1 MAKVIDILN
10 FLDEEIPFS
19 NKCEWDNCG
28 LLIGDG
34 NAEVKKIGFTLD
46 LTKKTLQTAIRN
58 GVNLI
63 ITHHPVIFRPQKN
76 FLKGN
81 IVFEAAVNN
90 ISVISSHTCYDSAK
104 GGVSEILAERIGL
117 RDTQVVET
125 EEKPYCVRIGKIDA
139 VSPREFAEKV
149 AEKLDT
155 TVRFTEG
162 KNIIKTVAV
171 CSGSGGDFVFDA
183 LKANAD
189 AYVTGDI
196 SHHDF
201 LIGEETGLTI
211 IGAGH
216 FETENIA
223 MKPLM
228 ERINKKFSDIE
239 TMELLQENPVVYVS
253 PKEK

>member
-1 MAKVIDILN
+1 MAKVIDILK

-19 NKCEWDNCG
+19 NISEWDNCG
-28 LLIGDG
+28 LLIGDE
-34 NAEVKKIGFTLD
+34 NAEINKIGFTLD

-63 ITHHPVIFRPQKN
+63 ITHHPAIFHPQKN

-81 IVFEAAVNN
+81 VIFDAAVNH

-104 GGVSEILAERIGL
+104 DGVSEILAEKIGL
-117 RDTQVVET
+117 REVEVVET
-125 EEKPYCVRIGKIDA
+125 EEKPCCVRIGKIDA
-139 VSPREFAEKV
+139 VAPRAFACMV
-149 AEKLDT
+149 AEKLNT

-162 KNIIKTVAV
+162 QNTIQSVAV

-183 LKANAD
+183 LKAGAD

-201 LIGEETGLTI
+201 LIGEEAGMTI

-228 ERINKKFSDIE
+228 QRINNKFSDIE
-239 TMELLQENPVVYVS
+239 TMELSQENPVVYVS
-253 PKEK
+253 PKE

>member
-1 MAKVIDILN
+1 MAKVTDVLN
-10 FLDEEIPFS
+10 FLDGEIPFK
-19 NKCEWDNCG
+19 NKYEWDNCG
-28 LLIGDG
+28 LLIGDE
-34 NAEVKKIGFTLD
+34 NAEINKIGFTLD
-46 LTKKTLQTAIRN
+46 LTKRTLQTAIRN

-63 ITHHPVIFRPQKN
+63 ITHHPAIFHPQKN

-81 IVFEAAVNN
+81 VIFEAAVNN

-117 RDTQVVET
+117 KDIRIVET

-139 VSPREFAEKV
+139 VSPGEFAQIV
-149 AEKLDT
+149 AERLDT

-162 KNIIKTVAV
+162 KNLIKTVAV
-171 CSGSGGDFVFDA
+171 CSGSGGDFVSDA
-183 LKANAD
+183 LKAGAD

-196 SHHDF
+196 SHHHF

-228 ERINKKFSDIE
+228 QRINNKFGDIE
-239 TMELLQENPVVYVS
+239 TMELSQKNPVVYVS
-253 PKEK
+253 PKE

>member
-10 FLDEEIPFS
+10 FLDEEIPFG

-28 LLIGDG
+28 LLIGDE
-34 NAEVKKIGFTLD
+34 NSEITKIGFTLD
-46 LTKKTLQTAIRN
+46 LTKKTLQTAIDN

-76 FLKGN
+76 FLKGDV
-81 IVFEAAVNN
+81 VFDAAVNN

-117 RDTQVVET
+117 SDIEIVET
-125 EEKPYCVRIGKIDA
+125 EEKPYCVRIGKING
-139 VSPREFAEKV
+139 VSPREFADIV

-162 KNIIKTVAV
+162 KNTVKTVAV

-183 LKANAD
+183 LKAGAD

-196 SHHDF
+196 SHHEL
-201 LIGEETGLTI
+201 LIGEETGMTI

-228 ERINKKFSDIE
+228 ERINNKFSDIE
-239 TMELLQENPVVYVS
+239 TMELSQNNPVVYVS
-253 PKEK
+253 PKE